1 MLLDETLDHYELS
14 CELGKGGFA
23 TVYEARRKADGLLV
37 ACKMID
43 RKKLEQANAHHY
55 PSYGNHRHVLPS
67 SRSTAMFERLNAEI
81 TIHHQVKHR
90 NIVELLNYFYDDKY
104 VYLILELCS
113 HGDLERYLKE
123 KKTLSESETQTIVK
137 QVVDG
142 LLYLHNHGIIH
153 RDIKLSNLLLSET
166 FEVKIAD
173 FGLAKKIPLTREQT
187 NETICGTP
195 NYISPEI
202 ASRTPHSFATDVWSL
217 GILIVTL
224 LTGHPPFDTDTV
236 HGTLNKVTH
245 EIYELP
251 TTFSEEAQD
260 LINSTLKKNAE
271 LRPNIIEIRDHPFF
285 SKDFSRSSQSNNFK
299 FASWG
304 PAADRSHD
312 SGFVETIGQ
321 QRSTINTDL
330 NSTSMS
336 KGAYSSRLYSPNQ
349 VSSPP
354 VSNPNEPVYRNT
366 PARNKT
372 YEYYLTHHSQQQP
385 IFNGQSPSFDVS
397 SRYIDSNNYNGT
409 MNLMDHRPTSA
420 TSSVRSQD
428 SGVAQSDPK
437 TSIDCSAKSESSPKV
452 SLHNSNNHHL
462 SNNNPLIGRHTSTS
476 EINQNLLTSQ
486 SEQAFNTNTEQLR
499 EKLSPLNTQ
508 RLKIHRQATKS
519 FIMSIMENGEVI
531 LESIRTK
538 GTKRRIVDVFRVSH
552 DGIHI
557 ITYSPNSRH
566 GSPACDH
573 PPPIPRDKNAYH
585 EYHFDRLP
593 SEYWKKYQY
602 AHKFVTLVRSRSAKI
617 ILYTPDAKC
626 SLMETGVDFEAVFL
640 CGVKITI
647 FRENFK
653 PDDPLKIKI
662 LNNNDKSE
670 SLLEYERVAAPN
682 ISAIEHFSPE
692 LRQMIDNA
700 ILCYKFCLSKDKV
713 LEDSQKQFPSIPVFP
728 VQFGKKHTQPDLNRP
743 STPSS
748 IGRTGLSRFGGSSS
762 TINQS
767 HVAPSSSLGT
777 SSPILST
784 RSEFA
789 SENDVRKVKMPS
801 HTYSAPSS
809 TNLTRNNIQHSS
821 SSSTLRSSDYHHQ
834 VTYMPQSTAPVTA
847 HPRSQSVH
855 PSPFYTPDTLSS
867 SSFSTRPSSTVMNNS
882 SISIASLNSTANVGT
897 TGKVMEANTAPL
909 TRKSITEYS
918 NRTFRVVFSDDSVM
932 IIRDDSPDGQI
943 FIDPQGK
950 SYSFDRRQPHQP
962 EAIQER
968 LALFYQNEHDLVS
981 YSNSQ

>member
-452 SLHNSNNHHL
+452 SLHN
-462 SNNNPLIGRHTSTS
+462 I
-476 EINQNLLTSQ
+476 
-486 SEQAFNTNTEQLR
+486 
-499 EKLSPLNTQ
+499 
-508 RLKIHRQATKS
+508 
-519 FIMSIMENGEVI
+519 I

-847 HPRSQSVH
+847 YPRSQSVH